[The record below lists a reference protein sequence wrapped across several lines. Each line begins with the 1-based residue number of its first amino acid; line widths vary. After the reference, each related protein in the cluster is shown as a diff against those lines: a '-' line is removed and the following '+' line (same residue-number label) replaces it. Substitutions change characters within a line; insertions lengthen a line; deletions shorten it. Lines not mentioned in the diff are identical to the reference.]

1 MLKSVRFTPQSRH
14 YSVDFPNS
22 QFCWS
27 LNAFAHPHRAKAALE
42 GSLSDLASIHCRNP
56 SGRRMLGAAAL
67 KAFPREAMSPTHDEL
82 LALLD
87 YRSEQEIETNLAKGI
102 YGPDKRSLAELVL
115 ARKKLA
121 RMEAER
127 AAEIEVTRKA
137 TEAAWE
143 NTKAARDAVRRATW
157 AILISIASLAIAVA
171 TAMF

>member
-1 MLKSVRFTPQSRH
+1 
-14 YSVDFPNS
+14 
-22 QFCWS
+22 
-27 LNAFAHPHRAKAALE
+27 
-42 GSLSDLASIHCRNP
+42 
-56 SGRRMLGAAAL
+56 
-67 KAFPREAMSPTHDEL
+67 MSPTHDEL

-127 AAEIEVTRKA
+127 AAEIEVTRRA

-143 NTKAARDAVRRATW
+143 NAKTARDAEKRATW
-157 AILISIASLAIAVA
+157 AILISIASIAIAVA

>member
-1 MLKSVRFTPQSRH
+1 MGGGRPGTGTERFSEQMP
-14 YSVDFPNS
+14 
-22 QFCWS
+22 
-27 LNAFAHPHRAKAALE
+27 LE
-42 GSLSDLASIHCRNP
+42 PKRPSHVGSGGCRG
-56 SGRRMLGAAAL
+56 SACTTL
-67 KAFPREAMSPTHDEL
+67 EAMSPTHDAL

-143 NTKAARDAVRRATW
+143 NTKAARDASKRATW
-157 AILISIASLAIAVA
+157 AIIISIASLAIAVA